1 LLFHTVQ
8 APGSGVYM
16 QQMSCRFG
24 AGFDVEA
31 FRASWGEVV
40 QRHSIL
46 RTGFSWEGLGEP
58 VQVVRVSVELEIREH
73 DWTGLSEEQRT
84 AAMAGYLAEDR
95 ARGFEVQ
102 QGPLMRMALMKGDD
116 DLFSFVWT
124 THHLILDGWS
134 MGLLVQEVFENYEA
148 RLRGEQVKREAV
160 RPYRDY
166 VQSLQRQDMG
176 HAEAYWRHRLEGF
189 TTPTPLG
196 LTHSRNGKL
205 ASTENFAH
213 QLTTLSAS
221 RTDELK
227 VFARQHQL
235 TLNTVIQGAWA
246 LLLSRVSGVRDVV
259 FGVVVSGR
267 PTELAGF
274 ENMIGVFINTLP
286 MRSEIRLEQQIGTW
300 LSELQKDQVEMRQ
313 FEHSPLVQVQGWSE
327 VPRGLPLFE
336 SYLNFLNYPL
346 DDSLRNLEGPLAIH
360 DARSIER
367 ANYPIAID
375 VMPGKNLSIEI
386 TYDVRRFDAAEIALT
401 LKNFD
406 LLLDSCVVHPE
417 ATLRRLEEILN
428 ASDKQAQ
435 IAREQSLQQSLRH
448 RIKTIRRRAG

>member
-1 LLFHTVQ
+1 
-8 APGSGVYM
+8 M
-16 QQMSCRFG
+16 K
-24 AGFDVEA
+24 ENN
-31 FRASWGEVV
+31 
-40 QRHSIL
+40 
-46 RTGFSWEGLGEP
+46 
-58 VQVVRVSVELEIREH
+58 
-73 DWTGLSEEQRT
+73 
-84 AAMAGYLAEDR
+84 
-95 ARGFEVQ
+95 AR
-102 QGPLMRMALMKGDD
+102 
-116 DLFSFVWT
+116 FSFVWT

-148 RLRGEQVKREAV
+148 RLRGKQLQRGAV

-166 VQSLQRQDMG
+166 IEWLRTEDTGQ
-176 HAEAYWRHRLEGF
+176 AEAYWRKRLAGF

-196 LTHSRNGKL
+196 FTHSGNGKL

-221 RTDELK
+221 RTEALK
-227 VFARQHQL
+227 AYARQQKL

-246 LLLSRVSGVRDVV
+246 LLLSRDSGVRDVV

-286 MRSEIRLEQQIGTW
+286 MRTEVRLDQQIGAW

-346 DDSLRNLEGPLAIH
+346 DDSLRNLEGPLQIQ

-375 VMPGKNLSIEI
+375 VMPGKNLSVEI
-386 TYDVRRFDAAEIALT
+386 TYDVRRFDAPEIALT
-401 LKNFD
+401 LKNFE
-406 LLLDSCVVHPE
+406 LLLDSFVFHPD
-417 ATLRRLEEILN
+417 AALRTLEQILD
-428 ASDKQAQ
+428 ASHRQEQ
-435 IAREQSLQQSLRH
+435 IAREHDLQQSIRQS
-448 RIKTIRRRAG
+448 IKTIRRRAV